1 MTRQQK
7 ALLMAK
13 ARERNLTA
21 PAWKQGLLLLQ
32 EDQLS
37 KKLREDMESLACGLS
52 PVQVPKSLENFAGV
66 IAEERGVVMTHRS
79 SVDEDTLVIDM
90 LKEEGSNEELLRVA
104 EAFLRQLADGEIRSL
119 ALPAT
124 SRFRSALVKV
134 AKDLQL
140 PSATAPDGHLQIGNL
155 HVFLNDLDSIIDNL
169 EEDQEHDFGPDLH
182 LLQRQLVR
190 EKSIKAG
197 LKMTEDDTVKIR
209 RMAQF
214 MLDSK
219 LFLEEK
225 RQLKGEAV
233 FTRYATG
240 RLAHQIFLRRSDL
253 NGLLVDSPPG
263 IGERL
268 EDFRARIGQVFDD
281 TLQLQLDVLGQ
292 NYGLSKEYFQVFL
305 TKASNELSWRPTT
318 DVLEAFMEQND
329 KSEPTYLT

>member
-1 MTRQQK
+1 M
-7 ALLMAK
+7 
-13 ARERNLTA
+13 
-21 PAWKQGLLLLQ
+21 
-32 EDQLS
+32 
-37 KKLREDMESLACGLS
+37 
-52 PVQVPKSLENFAGV
+52 
-66 IAEERGVVMTHRS
+66 
-79 SVDEDTLVIDM
+79 
-90 LKEEGSNEELLRVA
+90 
-104 EAFLRQLADGEIRSL
+104 
-119 ALPAT
+119 
-124 SRFRSALVKV
+124 
-134 AKDLQL
+134 
-140 PSATAPDGHLQIGNL
+140 
-155 HVFLNDLDSIIDNL
+155 
-169 EEDQEHDFGPDLH
+169 
-182 LLQRQLVR
+182 LQRQLVR

-197 LKMTEDDTVKIR
+197 LKVTEDDTVKIR

-219 LFLEEK
+219 LSLEEK
-225 RQLKGEAV
+225 RQLGGEAV